1 MLNNT
6 KKILIIE
13 DEDSLR
19 DLITNHLSK
28 EGFRTVAA
36 ANGEIGYKK
45 IKEEKPDL
53 ILLDIVMPIMD
64 GYQVLEK
71 MYKEKNKTPVII
83 ISNSG
88 QPVEIEKTKRLGAV
102 DHLIKTEFRPQDLM
116 IIIKKHFDSLS
127 GKNKKKY
134 IPHSDVKGP
143 KIVIVEDEKFLRELC
158 ASELDKA
165 GFSTFEIIDGTEA
178 VNAIKTIKP
187 DLALLDLLLPD
198 INGFD
203 VLKQIKSDHDKNI
216 ANIPI
221 LIFSNFNDEE
231 RINQAKNLMKN

>member
-88 QPVEIEKTKRLGAV
+88 QP
-102 DHLIKTEFRPQDLM
+102 
-116 IIIKKHFDSLS
+116 
-127 GKNKKKY
+127 
-134 IPHSDVKGP
+134 
-143 KIVIVEDEKFLRELC
+143 VEDEKFLRELC

-231 RINQAKNLMKN
+231 RINQAKNLGAEDFIVKSNFTPKEIIEKIKKYIKK